1 MNRHGSDA
9 RAACRYIGALASS
22 LVLCGGT
29 NAIAGPWPQPEGHG
43 LWINTFGFSQTSNY
57 AGIQNPAYGDGTFRR
72 FEISSYGEY
81 GLTDQITLS
90 AAAGVQLR
98 QLDTG
103 NTVLSTGGVGDIETA
118 ARAAVWQSGGWT
130 VATQGVVKVPTGYS
144 PTVNPALGNGQVD
157 LEPRMLVGR
166 GFTIGAWPA
175 FADIGAGYRFRL
187 GTPSDQA
194 RIDGSLGIHPA
205 KDWLLMLQSYN
216 IIGMR
221 NEESGGTDFDLST
234 LTVSVVH
241 NFSTAWAVQLGG
253 SSEIAS
259 RNFNRGNGGFV
270 AVWWRF

>member
-1 MNRHGSDA
+1 MAGSFIA
-9 RAACRYIGALASS
+9 
-22 LVLCGGT
+22 CGGT
-29 NAIAGPWPQPEGHG
+29 NAVAGPWLQPEGHS
-43 LWINTFGFSQTSNY
+43 LWINTFGVSQTTNY

-72 FEISSYGEY
+72 FGVGTYGEY
-81 GLTDQITLS
+81 GLTDRITLS
-90 AAAGVQLR
+90 AAADAQLR

-103 NTVLSTGGVGDIETA
+103 SALLSTGGVGDIETA
-118 ARAAVWQSGGWT
+118 ARAAVWQSGAWT

-144 PTVNPALGNGQVD
+144 PNVNPALGNGQVD

-175 FADIGAGYRFRL
+175 FADIGGGYRFRL
-187 GTPSDQA
+187 GMPSDQA
-194 RIDGSLGIHPA
+194 RIDGTLGIHPA

-216 IIGMR
+216 IVGIR
-221 NEESGGTDFDLST
+221 NQEPGGTDFDLST

-241 NFSTAWAVQLGG
+241 SFSAAWAVQLGG